1 MGFLPK
7 TVIASNLGLTIAN
20 ATPYHFGVLTSAMH
34 MAWMR
39 QVCGRL
45 EGRYRYSNNLVYNN
59 FPWPEAPTDKQQAK
73 VEQCAQAVLDA
84 RAAFPDSTLADLYDP
99 NTMPRR
105 LLTAHQAL
113 DAAVDACY
121 RAASFKTELERL
133 EFLFALYRKYTE
145 PLAEM
150 ARQTGKK
157 RRSK

>member
-1 MGFLPK
+1 MNPPCL
-7 TVIASNLGLTIAN
+7 LG
-20 ATPYHFGVLTSAMH
+20 
-34 MAWMR
+34 R
-39 QVCGRL
+39 QAL
-45 EGRYRYSNNLVYNN
+45 EQR
-59 FPWPEAPTDKQQAK
+59 AK
-73 VEQCAQAVLDA
+73 VEQCAQAVLDT

-99 NTMPRR
+99 NTMPKR

-157 RRSK
+157 RRSKL